1 MSSAAASRS
10 PFVSTSAF
18 LHSIMPAPV
27 RSRSCFT
34 ASAVMFIREESS
46 FSAAAL
52 ATTGS
57 ARGAA
62 RRGYLRGGR
71 ADCSG
76 RGSRDFLCIQVL
88 VIHHRAT
95 LNNRSDNRHTRDR
108 RPAPSASTRLLTH
121 SSRRTR
127 ASTLLLTRIAS
138 LVELHEL
145 VFAGRHRGHRFLAFE
160 DRIRDASGIQTNR
173 AHGVVVTGDHV
184 VDAVRG
190 AIRVDNRDD
199 RDAEL
204 GGFVNRDLLVTD
216 IDDEQGVR
224 EGVHVL
230 DAAQA
235 SLELVHLAAQ
245 LGGFFLTALV
255 ERAGNGEVGDL
266 AQALDR
272 LADGLEV
279 REHAAEPALVHE
291 GLAGADRLSLYG
303 LARGTLR
310 ADAEDGA
317 PIADNT
323 LNERGGLCI
332 KGLRLLEVDD
342 VNSVAFAKDERG
354 HLRVPEAG
362 LVSEMDTRF
371 QHLSHGHAGH
381 SQISCLGWASA
392 YPSWPPLKRGSRAP
406 SHRRFW
412 SLHQ

>member
-1 MSSAAASRS
+1 MFSPIFAMSARRRSSTVSPLGSFPASRASSEAGLPARATAATACAKPRKSCSRATKSVSQLISTRAAVCASLDFSTTTTPSAATRDAFLSAFASPCLRMRSAAASRS

-121 SSRRTR
+121 RSGRTR

-160 DRIRDASGIQTNR
+160 DRISDASGIQTNR

-190 AIRVDNRDD
+190 AIRVDDRDD
-199 RDAEL
+199 WDAEL
-204 GGFVNRDLLVTD
+204 GGFV
-216 IDDEQGVR
+216 
-224 EGVHVL
+224 
-230 DAAQA
+230 
-235 SLELVHLAAQ
+235 
-245 LGGFFLTALV
+245 
-255 ERAGNGEVGDL
+255 
-266 AQALDR
+266 
-272 LADGLEV
+272 
-279 REHAAEPALVHE
+279 
-291 GLAGADRLSLYG
+291 
-303 LARGTLR
+303 
-310 ADAEDGA
+310 
-317 PIADNT
+317 
-323 LNERGGLCI
+323 
-332 KGLRLLEVDD
+332 
-342 VNSVAFAKDERG
+342 
-354 HLRVPEAG
+354 
-362 LVSEMDTRF
+362 
-371 QHLSHGHAGH
+371 
-381 SQISCLGWASA
+381 
-392 YPSWPPLKRGSRAP
+392 
-406 SHRRFW
+406 
-412 SLHQ
+412 